1 MEDAI
6 RELQKAA
13 GVLRA
18 VERYLNA
25 YNESMAA
32 LHMSQ
37 QVMQSPLTAAVQ
49 NAAFDAEEAAKRLAH
64 LDRTDAE

>member
-1 MEDAI
+1 MSEDAA
-6 RELQKAA
+6 RELVKAA

-18 VERYLNA
+18 VERYLTA

-37 QVMQSPLTAAVQ
+37 QVMQSPLTSAVQ
-49 NAAFDAEEAAKRLAH
+49 NAAYDAEEAAKRLRGER
-64 LDRTDAE
+64 DE